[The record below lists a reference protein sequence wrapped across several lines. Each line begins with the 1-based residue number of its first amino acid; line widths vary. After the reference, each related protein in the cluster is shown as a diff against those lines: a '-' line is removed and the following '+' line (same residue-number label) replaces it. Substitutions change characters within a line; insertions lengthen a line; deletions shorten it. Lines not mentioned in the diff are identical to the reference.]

1 MTEFYSRNHTSM
13 KKKSSKYW
21 QRDDPGKE
29 LESKVT
35 KKKFFF
41 KAREHSLQSRKH
53 NVIFKLKLFIIQRKL
68 SMQLLF
74 TKSLSSNKIGWI

>member
-35 KKKFFF
+35 KKNFF
-41 KAREHSLQSRKH
+41 
-53 NVIFKLKLFIIQRKL
+53 LKQENTLFNQESTMSYL
-68 SMQLLF
+68 S
-74 TKSLSSNKIGWI
+74 